1 MKIENSILLR
11 RQAEDETPA
20 LDVEFG
26 CASEARSGER
36 NEDFFG
42 LSWPA
47 GRALATKG
55 ILAALADGTGGGG
68 GGRIAAEFVAR
79 SVFSDYYLTPENWE
93 VARSLG
99 AVLDPINRWLYHES
113 TNNSRY
119 GDMVTSLS
127 ALVLRGQR
135 CHIAHVGDTRIY
147 HLSGDSFEQVTT
159 DHVWQRK
166 STQRVLRRAVGMDER
181 LLLESLE
188 REIRVRDIFLL
199 ISDGVW
205 EMHDDRTLRRYLELD
220 EDPQETARA
229 IVKTAVAKARFAT
242 RSDTTA
248 LVLRIDALP

>member
-11 RQAEDETPA
+11 RQGEGEAPA
-20 LDVEFG
+20 LNVDFG
-26 CASEARSGER
+26 CASEARSGEK

-42 LSWPA
+42 LLWPA
-47 GRALATKG
+47 GQALATKG
-55 ILAALADGTGGGG
+55 ILAALADGAGGGG
-68 GGRIAAEFVAR
+68 GGRIAAEFAAR
-79 SVFSDYYLTPENWE
+79 SVFSDYYLTPDNWE

-127 ALVLRGQR
+127 ALVLRGRR
-135 CHIAHVGDTRIY
+135 CHVAHVGDTRIY
-147 HLSGDSFEQVTT
+147 HLSGDSFEQLTT

-181 LLLESLE
+181 LLLESIE
-188 REIRVRDIFLL
+188 RELRLGGRLPSA
-199 ISDGVW
+199 SDGVW
-205 EMHDDRTLRRYLELD
+205 EMHDDKTLRRYLELD
-220 EDPQETARA
+220 QDPQETARML
-229 IVKTAVAKARFAT
+229 VQNAVANARYAT